1 MDQELAQAVIDEC
14 VGNAHGNL
22 ARVTELVE
30 QNPGVVNARATW
42 NETPIEAATQM
53 ANRPMIDFLVERG
66 APVDFFTACVLG
78 DIGRVCAELGGEPNV
93 ARARGVHDLPSLYFA
108 AIGGSR
114 QVAELLL
121 AAGAGVNEQAE
132 SAAPIHGAVMGG
144 DAEMVRLLLS
154 RGADP
159 ELPDFKGRGARQ
171 LALDLDRPEIA
182 LLFD

>member
-66 APVDFFTACVLG
+66 ATG
-78 DIGRVCAELGGEPNV
+78 
-93 ARARGVHDLPSLYFA
+93 
-108 AIGGSR
+108 
-114 QVAELLL
+114 
-121 AAGAGVNEQAE
+121 
-132 SAAPIHGAVMGG
+132 
-144 DAEMVRLLLS
+144 RLLHGL
-154 RGADP
+154 RA
-159 ELPDFKGRGARQ
+159 GRHRQ
-171 LALDLDRPEIA
+171 GLC
-182 LLFD
+182 